1 MEDHVYMPPP
11 DCEDSTEV
19 AAERPQQSDTQRR
32 LCTFLYD
39 VPTFRDEDGALL
51 LRACDETF
59 ARRRALRAVGG
70 TWRIV
75 RIREGL
81 SCCGWLFSSADAA
94 RALDVLSAP
103 P

>member
-1 MEDHVYMPPP
+1 MDEHVYMPPA
-11 DCEDSTEV
+11 DCEEDTDGGSPL
-19 AAERPQQSDTQRR
+19 AERR

-51 LRACDETF
+51 LRACDATF
-59 ARRRALRAVGG
+59 ARRRALRATGG
-70 TWRIV
+70 TWRVV

>member
-1 MEDHVYMPPP
+1 MPPP
-11 DCEDSTEV
+11 DCEESTDGEV
-19 AAERPQQSDTQRR
+19 AAERPQHGR

-75 RIREGL
+75 RICDGL
-81 SCCGWLFSSADAA
+81 SCCGWLFSSADAS